1 MRVYI
6 TVQQAEF
13 DRLVTAWSR
22 ARTPYSDEPVLS
34 LTEYL
39 QLYYN
44 IEVYDWDQDNNY
56 RLWFRNTELAM
67 MFRLRHG

>member
-6 TVQQAEF
+6 TVREEEF
-13 DRLVTAWSR
+13 DRLMVAWAQDP
-22 ARTPYSDEPVLS
+22 ARVPRLS
-34 LTEYL
+34 LLEYL
-39 QLYYN
+39 QRHYN
-44 IEVYDWDQDNNY
+44 IEVYDWDNDNNY